1 MFERRSCAR
10 SHGDNCKEKRC
21 GFLQTVVS
29 VDASADNEQQAFFFL
44 FSDSFCRLV
53 AKLRE
58 RERSKTPETNVTD

>member
-1 MFERRSCAR
+1 M
-10 SHGDNCKEKRC
+10 
-21 GFLQTVVS
+21 S
-29 VDASADNEQQAFFFL
+29 VDASADNEQEAFFFFF